1 MLLDRMMR
9 SPNQRGSFER
19 LYRERA
25 LSTSLRTSELFLNLP
40 ADEYERSIEFLRP
53 QLEFVRV
60 NPGQTIFRQGDL
72 AADLYFIRLGHV
84 RIAISRHGGDA
95 TIVYRGPGSLIG
107 EISLLAVSKEQ
118 VGMAAEDV
126 YGDLLGTLND
136 AQRRSFSDVLPAG
149 RRTATCSALDHLELA
164 RVRRAAFLGL
174 IQQFPTIGLNVVR
187 LALNR
192 LKEDL

>member
-1 MLLDRMMR
+1 
-9 SPNQRGSFER
+9 
-19 LYRERA
+19 
-25 LSTSLRTSELFLNLP
+25 
-40 ADEYERSIEFLRP
+40 
-53 QLEFVRV
+53 
-60 NPGQTIFRQGDL
+60 
-72 AADLYFIRLGHV
+72 
-84 RIAISRHGGDA
+84 
-95 TIVYRGPGSLIG
+95 
-107 EISLLAVSKEQ
+107 
-118 VGMAAEDV
+118 MAAEDV